1 MNLVSEFY
9 SFITNIGFD
18 KFFRYFYFFVIFE
31 FFRFFILELIVL
43 CYWVFAK
50 RMRRKALAEAHF
62 ELMNRR
68 PLVTVVIPGRN
79 EGKHLFKLV
88 ESLRNQTYTNMQ
100 IIVVDDGSDDDTVVI
115 GRNLERR
122 EYIDLFLRNDVRGGK
137 ASAANLAIR
146 YAKGEFI
153 IALDADCD
161 YLPDAIERILVPFFY
176 DKNIGG
182 VGGSVQVYNYDDSIV
197 SALQAIEYFDT
208 ISVGRIVSSELGIY
222 RVISGAFGAFRA
234 DAIEKIGGWDVGPG
248 MDGDISV
255 KLRKLGYK
263 VKFEPTAICRTNAP
277 NTFRKLARQRLRWDK
292 SLIRFRLRKHKDV
305 FFPTRTF
312 MWINFFSFLENIVYN
327 VFLNFKWYFYLGD
340 MLINFLSYLPFILL
354 TNIIL
359 YAAYNVVKYLVF
371 GIFRLKKGDAIIY
384 LLPYTPLMVFYF
396 GYFLR
401 VVRTR
406 AYLQE
411 FFFKA
416 SYKDN
421 WNPAKSSNAAKA
433 LRI

>member
-222 RVISGAFGAFRA
+222 RVISGAFGAFRT

>member
-1 MNLVSEFY
+1 
-9 SFITNIGFD
+9 
-18 KFFRYFYFFVIFE
+18 
-31 FFRFFILELIVL
+31 
-43 CYWVFAK
+43 
-50 RMRRKALAEAHF
+50 MRRKAVAEAHF

-182 VGGSVQVYNYDDSIV
+182 VGGSVQVYNYDDAIV

-222 RVISGAFGAFRA
+222 RVISGAFGAFRT

>member
-1 MNLVSEFY
+1 
-9 SFITNIGFD
+9 
-18 KFFRYFYFFVIFE
+18 
-31 FFRFFILELIVL
+31 
-43 CYWVFAK
+43 
-50 RMRRKALAEAHF
+50 MRRKALAEAHF

-222 RVISGAFGAFRA
+222 RVISGAFGAFRT